1 MKVLIADKFQ
11 ESGVTALTEAG
22 CEVIHDPSLDGDK
35 LRTTIA
41 ETGCAVLVVR
51 STKVT
56 ADMLTAGNQLNVVVR
71 AGAGYN
77 TIDVGAASTAGVLV
91 ANCPGKNAVAVA
103 ELTFGLMLALDRRI
117 VDNTVDLRAGVWNK
131 KLYSEARGLKG
142 RTLGVIGLGQIG
154 KAVVKRA
161 KAFGMPV
168 LAWSRSLTEDDAQS
182 LGVTRCESVLDV
194 SARCDVLTL
203 HIAASPE
210 TKGLIGAEVID
221 ALAPG
226 SYLINTSR
234 ADVVDYDALAKAVAS
249 RGLRVGLD
257 VYPNEP
263 ASGDGAFVGPMVSGG
278 GIVYGTHHIGAST
291 EQAQEAIAE
300 ETVRIVLAYQ
310 QSGHVENCVNLCRKS
325 AAKFVAV
332 VRHRNR
338 PGVLAHALSVIRH
351 AGVNV
356 EEMNNVIFEGD
367 QAACAQIKLTAS
379 LDQRVLSEIE
389 SGNENVLGVSLFEVS
404 E

>member
-11 ESGVTALTEAG
+11 ESGVTALTKAG
-22 CEVIHDPSLDGDK
+22 CEVIHQPALDGDA
-35 LRTTIA
+35 LCTAIA
-41 ETGCAVLVVR
+41 ETECAVLVVR

-56 ADMLTAGNQLNVVVR
+56 AAMLGASNKLNVVVR

-77 TIDVGAASTAGVLV
+77 TIDIKAASAGSVLV

-117 VDNTVDLRAGVWNK
+117 VYNAVDLRAGVWNK
-131 KLYSEARGLKG
+131 KNYSQARGLKG

-154 KAVVKRA
+154 LAVVKRA
-161 KAFGMPV
+161 AAFGMPV
-168 LAWSRSLTEDDAQS
+168 IAWSRSLTDATADE
-182 LGVTRCESVLDV
+182 LGISRGGSVKEV
-194 SARCDVLTL
+194 ASRCDVLSI

-210 TKGLIGAEVID
+210 TKGLISAEVID

-226 SYLINTSR
+226 SYVINTSR
-234 ADVVDYDALAKAVAS
+234 ANVLDYDALTTAVES

-257 VYPNEP
+257 VYPDEP
-263 ASGDGAFVGPMVSGG
+263 GAGDNQFSSKIMETGG
-278 GIVYGTHHIGAST
+278 VVYGTHHIGAST
-291 EQAQEAIAE
+291 DQAQEAIAD
-300 ETVRIVLAYQ
+300 ETVRIVLAYKQ
-310 QSGHVENCVNLCRKS
+310 TGQVENCVNLCRKS
-325 AAKFVAV
+325 SAKFVAV

-356 EEMNNVIFEGD
+356 EEMNNVICEGD
-367 QAACAQIKLTAS
+367 EAACAQIKLTAS
-379 LDQRVLSEIE
+379 LDESILSDIE

-404 E
+404 S